1 MMECNTAPILRIF
14 TCAFHYCL
22 LDNIFGT
29 FPSTLPPNPKEDTT
43 CVQQSSIPKTTGTEI
58 NQVMSTLHSR
68 SKGKVRTVEKGSSG
82 GERAA
87 SASDTLMVD
96 KVSLYSGEAAEKA
109 TLAWSLSST
118 DSSFPTLMEDYV
130 NVPMSSPHDEV

>member
-1 MMECNTAPILRIF
+1 MMGCNTAPILRIF
-14 TCAFHYCL
+14 ACAFHYCL

-29 FPSTLPPNPKEDTT
+29 FPSTLPPNPKQDTT

-58 NQVMSTLHSR
+58 NQVMSTLQSL

-87 SASDTLMVD
+87 SASGTLMVD

-130 NVPMSSPHDEV
+130 NVPMNSLHHKV

>member
-1 MMECNTAPILRIF
+1 M
-14 TCAFHYCL
+14 
-22 LDNIFGT
+22 
-29 FPSTLPPNPKEDTT
+29 
-43 CVQQSSIPKTTGTEI
+43 QS
-58 NQVMSTLHSR
+58 L

-96 KVSLYSGEAAEKA
+96 KVSLHSEKA

-130 NVPMSSPHDEV
+130 NVPMGSPHDKV